1 MSGNLEGAN
10 NTNGFILNGEQK
22 WRKQISVDYDYF
34 KMLGIQFVQGRP
46 FSRLIS
52 SDTSKK
58 LHPIIVNETLFNMLG
73 KTAKLGTYCDPLRGT
88 IIGVVKDYHFESLS
102 NKIEPEEHELYHNYE
117 KIFMFKIKPG
127 HIAEAI
133 TAFEKKWKTINDYP
147 FEYSF
152 LDEAISKM
160 YEANNR
166 WQKTIQSSCFFAILI
181 ACMGLFGL
189 SAINAFNRTKEIGIR
204 KVLGASIKDI
214 ATTLSSGFVT
224 MIITA
229 IIIATPLTYW
239 IMTRWLEDFAYRI
252 DISWWMFAAAGGIAF
267 IIALATTSFQTIK
280 AAVANPVDSLRTE

>member
-1 MSGNLEGAN
+1 
-10 NTNGFILNGEQK
+10 
-22 WRKQISVDYDYF
+22 
-34 KMLGIQFVQGRP
+34 MLGIQFVQGRP
-46 FSRLIS
+46 FSRDIS
-52 SDTSKK
+52 SDTSKT

-73 KTAKLGTYCDPLRGT
+73 KTAKLGTYCDPLSGT

-102 NKIEPEEHELYHNYE
+102 NKIEPEEHELYYGYE
-117 KIFMFKIKPG
+117 KLFMFKIKAG
-127 HIAEAI
+127 HIPEAVK
-133 TAFEKKWKTINDYP
+133 AFEKKWKTITDYP
-147 FEYSF
+147 MEYSF

-166 WQKTIQSSCFFAILI
+166 WQKTIEYSCFFAILI

-214 ATTLSSGFVT
+214 AGTLSSGFVG
-224 MIITA
+224 MIVTS

-252 DISWWMFAAAGGIAF
+252 DIKWWMFAAAGAIAF
-267 IIALATTSFQTIK
+267 IVALTTTSFQTIR
-280 AAVANPVDSLRTE
+280 AAVVNPVDSLRTE